1 MSETADVVVIGGGCN
16 GASIAFHLA
25 EGKAGRVVLLE
36 KGALASGPT
45 GRSTAIVRQHYSNQV
60 TARMALDSLRVFQQ
74 WEDRVGGT
82 CGFVR
87 TGFLVGVRGGDR
99 TALEGNVALQRG
111 VGIDVRLVGA
121 DELRRL
127 EPQLFAEDLVAGA
140 YEPEAGY
147 CDPVSTT
154 TSFAEAARGRGARI
168 VQGREVTA
176 IRIERGRV
184 AGVET
189 AAGSVAAPVVVVA
202 AGPWARRL
210 VDGVGVA
217 LPIEPSRHPV
227 CAFRRPP
234 EFGRAPMIYADFVNQ
249 FYMRPETGDLC
260 LVGSIDPGD
269 AAHLADPDTYN
280 AGVDLDTIT
289 DFGGRVSRR
298 FPVLERGF
306 SRGGWAGVYDV
317 TPDWHSIIDRID
329 ELPGLHVV
337 AGTSGHGFK
346 LSPAVGALVAR
357 LVTEGRRDPAL
368 EFFRADRFRAG
379 RLIRGK
385 YDYSIVG

>member
-1 MSETADVVVIGGGCN
+1 PAGVGPPPKRAPCTRTGRPRRRPGRSASRRPSFARAVSAGPRSERGDSRTVSTTAEPVVPLTPPGPHGSIGAMSATADVVVVGGGCN
-16 GASIAFHLA
+16 GASLAFHLA

-45 GRSTAIVRQHYSNQV
+45 GRSTAIVRQHYSNEV
-60 TARMALDSLRVFQQ
+60 TARMALDSLRVFQE
-74 WEDRVGGT
+74 WEDRIGGT

-87 TGFLVGVRGGDR
+87 TGFLVGVRDGDR

-217 LPIEPSRHPV
+217 LPVEPSRHPV

-234 EFGRAPMIYADFVNQ
+234 EFGRAPMI
-249 FYMRPETGDLC
+249 
-260 LVGSIDPGD
+260 
-269 AAHLADPDTYN
+269 
-280 AGVDLDTIT
+280 
-289 DFGGRVSRR
+289 
-298 FPVLERGF
+298 
-306 SRGGWAGVYDV
+306 
-317 TPDWHSIIDRID
+317 
-329 ELPGLHVV
+329 
-337 AGTSGHGFK
+337 
-346 LSPAVGALVAR
+346 
-357 LVTEGRRDPAL
+357 
-368 EFFRADRFRAG
+368 
-379 RLIRGK
+379 
-385 YDYSIVG
+385 